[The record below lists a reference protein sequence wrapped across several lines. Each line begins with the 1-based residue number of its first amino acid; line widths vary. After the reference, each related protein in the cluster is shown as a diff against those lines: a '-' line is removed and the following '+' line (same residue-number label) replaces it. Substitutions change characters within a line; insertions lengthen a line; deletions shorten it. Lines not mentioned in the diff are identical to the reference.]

1 MRKPVSRILV
11 INDEQLVLKEFVKL
25 LNAAAKS
32 LDNPLGITFTG
43 INTAQTSGDTPS
55 ALPTSPRALR
65 PATATGNDSQCD
77 GGRR

>member
-32 LDNPLGITFTG
+32 LDNPLGITSP
-43 INTAQTSGDTPS
+43 ASRRRAMHSRRSKRMATS
-55 ALPTSPRALR
+55 
-65 PATATGNDSQCD
+65 
-77 GGRR
+77 RR